1 MSTLTNWLAINKRI
15 DSLPPT
21 FARSVAAW
29 VRSFE
34 QELESLDFMTIMEN
48 FQAHIQ
54 NYNNPHKVT
63 LPQIESSMFT
73 SLWNWYKTGM
83 APYLAPEDQIPTIEA
98 FEEIIEENPIIWSQI
113 MRDCILNNVYQYQ
126 DMVGYR
132 YNQPYYLLSDTQI
145 VRQTPPCYCANVFF
159 PDFDMIYNNTLTS
172 NDLQGNTGLPIYT
185 VIFSFIPS
193 STTPWSLT
201 LNTKNGKAYQSI
213 ATITY
218 NPSTVDFSFSLSHQ
232 LWSVPPVFTN
242 NTFSL
247 TTSSTV
253 PAEYRGVVQ
262 FKGNKFT
269 FMWSNGGTFTIAES
283 NPGILYS
290 GTSNLFNFTLSHSFE
305 DGYASDNPSTKSI
318 MIYPILTS
326 PAYSEI
332 TFSRS

>member
-34 QELESLDFMTIMEN
+34 QELESLDFPAIMES
-48 FQAHIQ
+48 FEDHVQ

-73 SLWNWYKTGM
+73 SLWNWYKRGM
-83 APYLAPEDQIPTIEA
+83 APYLDPENQIPTIEA
-98 FEEIIEENPIIWSQI
+98 FEEITEENPIIWAQI
-113 MRDCILNNVYQYQ
+113 MRDSILNNIYQYQ

-132 YNQPYYLLSDTQI
+132 YNQPYYLLNNTAIIRQI
-145 VRQTPPCYCANVFF
+145 PPCYCANVLF
-159 PDFDMIYNNTLTS
+159 PDLDMVYHNTLTS
-172 NDLQGNTGLPIYT
+172 NDLQENTGLSIYT
-185 VIFSFIPS
+185 VIFSFAPS

-201 LNTKNGKAYQSI
+201 LNTKNNNTYQSI

-218 NPSTVDFSFSLSHQ
+218 EPSTVEFSFSVSSQ
-232 LWSVPPVFTN
+232 LWSVPPTFTT
-242 NTFSL
+242 NTFPL
-247 TTSSTV
+247 TTSSTD

-283 NPGILYS
+283 NPGVLYS
-290 GTSNLFNFTLSHSFE
+290 GTSNLFNFTLSHGFE
-305 DGYASDNPSTKSI
+305 DGYSTDNPSTKSI
-318 MIYPILTS
+318 IIYPIFTS
-326 PAYSEI
+326 PAYAEI
-332 TFSRS
+332 NFSRS